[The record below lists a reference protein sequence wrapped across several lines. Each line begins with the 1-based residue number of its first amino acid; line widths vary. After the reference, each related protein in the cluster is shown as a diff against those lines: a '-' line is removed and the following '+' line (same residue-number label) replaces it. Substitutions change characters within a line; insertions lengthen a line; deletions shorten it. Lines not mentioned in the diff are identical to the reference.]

1 MVRVVLDTNTLVS
14 ASSNEKS
21 VSRQAF
27 NQAAQKGKV
36 LASGKTLEELKEVL
50 FREKFEKFIPIEE
63 RRVFHSDYIEL
74 AVILDVKIELQ
85 DCRDLKD
92 NKFLELAVTGNADVI
107 VTGDKD
113 LLVLHPY
120 RDILILN
127 SVSFLEWLGE
137 DK

>member
-1 MVRVVLDTNTLVS
+1 
-14 ASSNEKS
+14 
-21 VSRQAF
+21 
-27 NQAAQKGKV
+27 
-36 LASGKTLEELKEVL
+36 
-50 FREKFEKFIPIEE
+50 
-63 RRVFHSDYIEL
+63 VFHSDYIEL